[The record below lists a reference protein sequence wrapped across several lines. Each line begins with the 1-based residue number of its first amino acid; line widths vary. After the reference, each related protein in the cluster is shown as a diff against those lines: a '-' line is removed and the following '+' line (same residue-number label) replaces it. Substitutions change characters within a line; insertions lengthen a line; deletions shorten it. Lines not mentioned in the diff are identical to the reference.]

1 MADDPVVILFHN
13 RFFDDWP
20 DVPEK
25 ARAGCD
31 FTTDPS
37 AADRADAIVFH
48 IPTLTPA
55 SMPQRR
61 SGQLWVA
68 WSLESAVM
76 APLLDDEAFMA
87 RFDLSMTYERSS
99 DVWWPYFEG
108 DLVTGLALPDV
119 QPKTGLN
126 PVVCVQSNR
135 WDACG
140 RLEYLGEVM
149 KRVKV
154 DSYGSVHR
162 NQSVELGPGRA
173 ARQELYSR
181 YKMTLAYENSF
192 APDYV
197 TEKFYEPLIAGS
209 VPVYRGTPDVAELAP
224 APGCYIDS
232 ANFGSAREL
241 ASYLNHLDTH
251 DEEYL
256 AYHEWRST
264 GFSPG
269 FERYLAQFEEHPFCR
284 LAARVAEIRDGPG
297 RKTEGDRST

>member
-1 MADDPVVILFHN
+1 MADHPVVILFHN

-20 DVPEK
+20 HVPNE
-25 ARAGCD
+25 ARAGGE
-31 FTTDPS
+31 FTTDPRS
-37 AADRADAIVFH
+37 AACADAIVFH
-48 IPTLTPA
+48 IPTLSPT
-55 SMPQRR
+55 SMPPRR

-68 WSLESAVM
+68 WSLESRVM
-76 APLLDDEAFMA
+76 VPLLDDEVFMSQ
-87 RFDLSMTYERSS
+87 FDLSMTYERSS

-108 DLVTGLALPDV
+108 DIVRDVPLPV
-119 QPKTGLN
+119 VRPKTGPN
-126 PVVCVQSNR
+126 PVVCLQSNR

-140 RLEYLGEVM
+140 RLEYLGQVM

-162 NQSVELGPGRA
+162 NQSVELGPGRR

-181 YKMTLAYENSF
+181 YKMTLAFENSF
-192 APDYV
+192 ATDYV

-209 VPVYRGTPDVAELAP
+209 VPVYRGTAEVAELAP
-224 APGCYIDS
+224 APGCYIDA

-241 ASYLNHLDTH
+241 ASYLSHLDTH

-269 FERYLAQFEEHPFCR
+269 FERYLAQFEEHPLVR
-284 LAARVAEIRDGPG
+284 LATRVAEIRGDRG
-297 RKTEGDRST
+297 RKTQR